1 MLTEIVCPCML
12 CCNPLAL
19 NAKRAINASRFVNEM
34 NDVTINLH
42 LTYHTVT
49 VKFL

>member
-19 NAKRAINASRFVNEM
+19 DALKATYSTVQIYLYIVSATAVGG
-34 NDVTINLH
+34 NL
-42 LTYHTVT
+42 LI
-49 VKFL
+49 K